1 MLRWKYMTNVVL
13 ILGLVGGILSLIGIV
28 VGRIPFLRVRGR
40 GKAALLLIGSLV
52 LFSVGASLLG
62 DTDLKPSAGRSIDDI
77 VGSAQSIEYDE
88 LLRYPEKYKGTAVR
102 FRGSILQKI
111 GDNEFRVGTKY
122 LSSLGTYSSDDV
134 LYATLHGEAKGTP
147 ILEDDVVEFVGEA
160 VGTVTY
166 KAVLGNKITIPHIRV
181 YQVAEVRKGAN
192 RY

>member
-1 MLRWKYMTNVVL
+1 MANTLL
-13 ILGLVGGILSLIGIV
+13 ILGLLGGALSLIGIV
-28 VGRIPFLRVRGR
+28 AGRVPFLKMRGR
-40 GKAALLLIGSLV
+40 GRAALLLIGSLAL
-52 LFSVGASLLG
+52 LFVGASLLE
-62 DTDLKPSAGRSIDDI
+62 DTDLKPSAGRSVEDI
-77 VGSAQSIEYDE
+77 VASAQSIEYDE
-88 LLRYPEKYKGTAVR
+88 LLRHPEKYKGTAVR
-102 FRGSILQKI
+102 FRGGILQKI
-111 GDNEFRVGTKY
+111 GDNEFRVGTKF

-134 LYATLHGEAKGTP
+134 LYAKLHGEAKGTP